1 LNWQDPKFQL
11 ARRARD
17 IDPDATRP
25 ESTRQGIRSGPLYF
39 GRSERPFFG
48 WLHASEEP
56 RGVGLL
62 VCNPFGNEAV
72 CAHRTIRHLC
82 EEASRLGIP
91 ALRFDYDGTGDS
103 AGDDDD
109 PHRVE
114 AWIESILLAADELKL
129 AAGVDSL
136 CFLGIRL
143 GAILAATAAT
153 RRDDVIAFIAAAPVV
168 SGKAYVREMRLLQRA
183 IDAKRDIVRES
194 TDDTLEAA
202 GFVVSA
208 TTQTSLASLD
218 LAKLERSPAPH
229 VLALDRAELPGD
241 SRWIQ
246 VLRSKGAEVDS
257 ASVTGY
263 TEMMLDSHESVV
275 PRDMIK
281 TAVGWLSHLL
291 HQGVAKKS
299 DPKRSAAVNINAI
312 LEGATPR
319 AVRPVLGSGETDA
332 PEHDIAVRE
341 QAVRFGN
348 SGTLFGILSA
358 LQTPPETPLPGAGK
372 AILLLSSGAT
382 HHIGPNRLYVTIARH
397 LAGLG
402 YTVLRMDIAGIGD
415 SPPRRDEPENL
426 VYTLRANR
434 DVIAGIE
441 YLRSIWNIES
451 VHAAGL
457 CSGAYHAF
465 KAAVARLRLN
475 GVVLINPLTFF
486 WKEGMSLAFP
496 EYRVAADIK
505 RYRRNIFQPQSW
517 LKMLRGD
524 VNLSELSHVLG
535 RRLWGIARTPLR
547 AVARTLRIPI
557 PEDLPTEL
565 NNVVRAG
572 IRMQFVFADHD
583 PGHEL
588 LNTLG
593 GRAFRRLHA
602 RGLIGVQTIEGADH
616 TFTDRS
622 RRVLLV
628 AALERALSGSP

>member
-1 LNWQDPKFQL
+1 LNLQDPKLRL

-17 IDPDATRP
+17 ADPDATGP
-25 ESTRQGIRSGPLYF
+25 QSTRQGIRSGPLYF

-72 CAHRTIRHLC
+72 CAHRAIRHLC

-136 CFLGIRL
+136 CFLGMRL
-143 GAILAATAAT
+143 GAVLAATAAT
-153 RRDDVIAFIAAAPVV
+153 RRDDVVAFIAVAPVV

-183 IDAKRDIVRES
+183 IEAKRDVVREAA
-194 TDDTLEAA
+194 DDTLEAA

-208 TTQTSLASLD
+208 TTQTSLAALD
-218 LAKLERSPAPH
+218 LAKLERVPAPH

-241 SRWIQ
+241 SRWIDQ
-246 VLRSKGAEVDS
+246 LRKSGAEVDS
-257 ASVTGY
+257 VSVTGY
-263 TEMMLDSHESVV
+263 TEMMLDSHESIV
-275 PRDMIK
+275 PRDLIK

-291 HQGVAKKS
+291 HQGVVKKE
-299 DPKRSAAVNINAI
+299 DTKRSAALKINAI
-312 LEGATPR
+312 LEEAPPR
-319 AVRPVLGSGETDA
+319 VVAGPEAVDA
-332 PEHDIAVRE
+332 PEPEIAVRE
-341 QAVRFGN
+341 QAVQFGN
-348 SGTLFGILSA
+348 SKTLFGILSA
-358 LQTPPETPLPGAGK
+358 PQTPPDTPLPGAGK

-382 HHIGPNRLYVTIARH
+382 HHIGPNRLYVTIGRH
-397 LAGLG
+397 LAALG

-415 SPPRRDEPENL
+415 SPPRRGEPENL

-434 DVIAGIE
+434 DVKAGIE
-441 YLRSIWNIES
+441 YLRSVWSIENIQA
-451 VHAAGL
+451 VGL
-457 CSGAYHAF
+457 CSGAYNAF
-465 KAAVARLRLN
+465 KAAVAGLPLS

-486 WKEGMSLAFP
+486 WKKGMSLAFP

-524 VNLSELSHVLG
+524 VNLWELSQVLG
-535 RRLWGIARTPLR
+535 RRFWGLARTPLR
-547 AVARTLRIPI
+547 TVARTLRIPI
-557 PEDLPTEL
+557 PDDLPSEL
-565 NNVVRAG
+565 NSVVRSG
-572 IRMQFVFADHD
+572 MRLQFVFADHD
-583 PGHEL
+583 PGQEL

-593 GRAFRRLHA
+593 GRAVRRLQA
-602 RGLIGVQTIEGADH
+602 RGLIGIQTIEGADH

-622 RRVLLV
+622 RRALLV
-628 AALERALSGSP
+628 AALERALSGSS